1 MYCQF
6 NADMN
11 NKLILVHRNQQ
22 ITPEFIYAETKC
34 MQSLLAKV
42 NSFNTFLETYE
53 LFNVKKRKKITRLK
67 DITNL
72 YYSVEPPAFQFVIS
86 KN

>member
-1 MYCQF
+1 
-6 NADMN
+6 MN

-22 ITPEFIYAETKC
+22 ITPEFITAETEL
-34 MQSLLAKV
+34 MQKMLLRIHSLH
-42 NSFNTFLETYE
+42 TFLVSYD
-53 LFNVKKRKKITRLK
+53 LFNVKKRKTVTKVK